1 MENSFEKFAA
11 RVEAANKSNR
21 PQVTMDRHDA
31 NELLTAIVRL
41 LNTSR
46 TIAQHEPTQ
55 AQSAE
60 ADGGKW

>member
-21 PQVTMDRHDA
+21 AQVTMDRHDA
-31 NELLTAIVRL
+31 NALLTAIVRL
-41 LNTSR
+41 LNAQR
-46 TIAQHEPTQ
+46 TVAPAEPGIQ
-55 AQSAE
+55 RAD

>member
-11 RVEAANKSNR
+11 RVEVANKSNR
-21 PQVTMDRHDA
+21 AQVTMDRHDA

-41 LNTSR
+41 LN
-46 TIAQHEPTQ
+46 AQRAIPHETPSP
-55 AQSAE
+55 QSAE